1 VRSRVLFQDVP
12 CRFCFK
18 STCPAGHQACL
29 AGVAPQRVADA
40 ALDLLG
46 LRHRTDDA
54 DPVREADGA
63 VQRAA
68 APAAPPDLPAQ
79 AAVDAG

>member
-1 VRSRVLFQDVP
+1 
-12 CRFCFK
+12 
-18 STCPAGHQACL
+18 
-29 AGVAPQRVADA
+29 VAPQRVADA

-54 DPVREADGA
+54 DPVQE
-63 VQRAA
+63 
-68 APAAPPDLPAQ
+68 AAPPDLPAQ